1 MGSELDF
8 LAGGGEM
15 AQRIRAFDWEHT
27 VLGSPS
33 TWSPALIT
41 MLRVLLAN
49 RFPHILW
56 WGPDYIQFYNDP
68 YRSIPGAKHP
78 HQAVGQ
84 PASRCWSEIWHVIG
98 PLIDTTFRGGP
109 AAWDEDI
116 QLEINRHGY
125 LEECHF
131 TFAYS
136 PVPDPTVPG
145 DIGGVLATVHEIT
158 GEVVGKRRVAALR
171 DLASLAGQAKSAV
184 QACVDA
190 AATLGIHGKDIPF
203 ILLYLIDE
211 KTGTTRLSGAG
222 GVAVG
227 DEFSPLAVE
236 LTRCETSGWP
246 FREVLRDGALQV
258 IDDLPARF
266 GTVPSGPWSD
276 PPVSAI

>member
-15 AQRIRAFDWEHT
+15 AQRIRAFDWERT
-27 VLGSPS
+27 ALGSPS

-78 HQAVGQ
+78 HQVLGQ

-131 TFAYS
+131 TFAYR
-136 PVPDPTVPG
+136 PVPDPTVPRA
-145 DIGGVLATVHEIT
+145 IGAALATLQGIK
-158 GEVVGKRRVAALR
+158 GEVSASDGSRRYGISQASPDRRRARCRRVSMPR
-171 DLASLAGQAKSAV
+171 RPSAS
-184 QACVDA
+184 
-190 AATLGIHGKDIPF
+190 
-203 ILLYLIDE
+203 
-211 KTGTTRLSGAG
+211 TGR
-222 GVAVG
+222 
-227 DEFSPLAVE
+227 
-236 LTRCETSGWP
+236 TS
-246 FREVLRDGALQV
+246 RSSCS
-258 IDDLPARF
+258 
-266 GTVPSGPWSD
+266 T
-276 PPVSAI
+276 